1 MKGSIAIA
9 LKEMVEKNF
18 GKDKWTETLIASG
31 FTEEPHIT
39 AVSDVEDK
47 LVMNMIRGACSA
59 LNISVQQAADAFGD
73 YWVNEYSQTLYK
85 PYYRQCSTA
94 LEFLMSMNSVHTTVT
109 RRIENAKPPV
119 FEYEKK
125 DDKTLIMKYRS
136 DRGMIDFMIGLVKGV
151 GKFYNEKLTILKL
164 SDTEVKITFG

>member
-9 LKEMVEKNF
+9 LKEMIQKNY
-18 GKDKWTETLIASG
+18 GNEKWTDTLIASG

-39 AVSDVEDK
+39 AVSDVDDK
-47 LVMNMIRGACSA
+47 LVMKIINSACTV
-59 LNISVQQAADAFGD
+59 LRITVPQAADAFGD
-73 YWVNEYSQTLYK
+73 YWVNEYSQKLYK
-85 PYYRQCSTA
+85 PYYRLCSNA
-94 LEFLMSMNSVHTTVT
+94 QEFLLSMNSVHTTVT

-136 DRGMIDFMIGLVKGV
+136 ERGMIDFMIGLIKGV
-151 GKFYNEKLTILKL
+151 GKFYNEKLTIIKT
-164 SDTEVKITFG
+164 SETEVKITFG